1 MGSSLASHDLSDPQL
16 QRLLSEYVH
25 HVRKTADDSAV
36 IYHSLGMTNDK
47 QITPQK
53 PRYIDLEGF
62 EEIFGMLVADPEPHF
77 QFFYHGKIVSADM
90 KPKDD
95 ATVCVHRVFCAV
107 ALLMQ
112 ANPYSK
118 VDFILQFYAKDA
130 QIFTC
135 EARSVLIQDFAASV
149 SEVLQLADPI
159 SNSVLQSIQKALYID
174 VPEKLMTM
182 QEIYNVCLTNPQI
195 SRSLLSVHMV
205 FEDFSS
211 TILHEKMRQREH
223 KGHDQQMFMLRE
235 RDMTRFQLTTQQM
248 FFDTPPPASLL
259 WDLKVGDYGNICHN
273 SELLRLQSSEGCAQ
287 ALSKMAQYN
296 AQGVLVVE
304 VPDNVRSEKC
314 QILGFLSAEK
324 FLQYFLSC
332 LVPDLHMPAT
342 KLYEHTQARAEKTI
356 MEFGTTPLRNIVDY
370 FISGQSSLLGIV
382 REDETFYNVLLRFAC
397 GESVVAVAQDRNP
410 LSETVLGYLTI
421 HDMLSWLDEDLALLK
436 GKEYCAVAM
445 FPQVFHNPAT
455 IDCASD
461 LSVCEGLV
469 KMELQKLS
477 AILVKTNATTSILSA
492 DTFRDLYFASFS
504 ASGND
509 SKSGPLLQTVAKQ
522 AAALVPAT
530 FISLDTSIAVVIR
543 EMIDKRAR
551 RVIIRRH
558 DNILVGSVRASDIV
572 LMLLQEQHTSLY

>member
-25 HVRKTADDSAV
+25 H
-36 IYHSLGMTNDK
+36 
-47 QITPQK
+47 ITPQK

-95 ATVCVHRVFCAV
+95 AT
-107 ALLMQ
+107 
-112 ANPYSK
+112 
-118 VDFILQFYAKDA
+118 DA

-324 FLQYFLSC
+324 FLHC